1 MTAEWTKQGAV
12 TGELTF
18 DIAQDEIKQGLDK
31 AFVKVRKSLTVPG
44 FRKGKVPRVIF
55 DQMYGEGALYE
66 DALNILLP
74 DAYEHAVDEA
84 GIDPV
89 DQPELSVES
98 MDEGKPWSIKATVTV
113 KPDVKLG
120 DYKGISVPKQNK
132 RVYEADVN
140 NDLDKKRDQQAELVV
155 TEDAAKEGDT
165 VVIDYV
171 GTVDGKEF
179 DGGSAKNHSLELGS
193 GAFIPGF
200 EDQLVGHKTGDEV
213 TVKVTFP
220 KEYQASDLAGKD
232 AEFAV
237 TVHEV
242 KVKEMPELDD
252 DFAKDVDDSVETLDE
267 LKDKIK
273 ADLKKQKED
282 AAESAIEEA
291 AIKGAVD
298 NATVEEIPDAMV
310 KSDID
315 NQMQQFLG
323 NMQRQGINPDMY
335 YQLTGTSEADLRKQ
349 FNQDAETRV
358 KTNLVLEAIVDA
370 EGIKAT
376 EDEIDAEVADLAN
389 DYGMEKDAVRRALTD
404 DMLTHDIAVK
414 KAIKVIT
421 DNAVE
426 EKTAKKDDESN
437 DDQTDSAK

>member
-132 RVYEADVN
+132 RVYVADVN
-140 NDLDKKRDQQAELVV
+140 KELDKKREQQAELVV

-282 AAESAIEEA
+282 AAPA
-291 AIKGAVD
+291 
-298 NATVEEIPDAMV
+298 
-310 KSDID
+310 
-315 NQMQQFLG
+315 
-323 NMQRQGINPDMY
+323 
-335 YQLTGTSEADLRKQ
+335 
-349 FNQDAETRV
+349 
-358 KTNLVLEAIVDA
+358 
-370 EGIKAT
+370 
-376 EDEIDAEVADLAN
+376 
-389 DYGMEKDAVRRALTD
+389 
-404 DMLTHDIAVK
+404 
-414 KAIKVIT
+414 
-421 DNAVE
+421 
-426 EKTAKKDDESN
+426 
-437 DDQTDSAK
+437 

>member
-132 RVYEADVN
+132 RVYVADVN
-140 NDLDKKRDQQAELVV
+140 KELDKKREQQAELVV

-426 EKTAKKDDESN
+426 EKAAKKDDESN
-437 DDQTDSAK
+437 DDQTDSTK

>member
-132 RVYEADVN
+132 RVYVADVN
-140 NDLDKKRDQQAELVV
+140 KELDKKREQQAELVV

>member
-132 RVYEADVN
+132 RVYVADVN
-140 NDLDKKRDQQAELVV
+140 KELDKKREQQAELVV

-426 EKTAKKDDESN
+426 EKAAKKDDESN

>member
-132 RVYEADVN
+132 RVYVADVN
-140 NDLDKKRDQQAELVV
+140 KELDKKREQQAELVV

-426 EKTAKKDDESN
+426 EKAAKKDDDSN